1 MVEEFMLLANVS
13 VAQKINQEFPEFAVL
28 RRHPQPPPSNF
39 EPLIKAAFLKGVH
52 LKVDSGKA
60 LSESLAHAE
69 LPGNKYFCTLL
80 RILSVR
86 CMMQALYFCSATE
99 PEVEYYHYGLAA
111 DIYTHYTSP
120 IRRYA
125 DIMVHRLLAAAI
137 GVDVTYPDMLNSR
150 HVQELCNHL
159 NHRHRMGQY
168 AGRASIQLSAQLFF
182 KGKTVTENGYIT
194 SVRKNAVYVLIPHY
208 GIELPLFL
216 DQTKFVPPFVYDDMV
231 PSQVSGSVCLCT
243 FDHVVVSITL
253 QEQDYTPGRLQLQLI
268 EPKVMLLVSC
278 WLVLLK

>member
-1 MVEEFMLLANVS
+1 MSCIWELTPSADVISTQFCKSVIRSQHAFTYSEAQLRIDDKLRDDKLTKCLRNLNKLAKILKQKRVDRGALLLASPEVKFTLDDATHEPIGFEAKQLCETNSMVEEFMLLANVS

-120 IRRYA
+120 IRRYP
-125 DIMVHRLLAAAI
+125 RL
-137 GVDVTYPDMLNSR
+137 
-150 HVQELCNHL
+150 
-159 NHRHRMGQY
+159 
-168 AGRASIQLSAQLFF
+168 AS
-182 KGKTVTENGYIT
+182 V
-194 SVRKNAVYVLIPHY
+194 VYL
-208 GIELPLFL
+208 
-216 DQTKFVPPFVYDDMV
+216 
-231 PSQVSGSVCLCT
+231 
-243 FDHVVVSITL
+243 
-253 QEQDYTPGRLQLQLI
+253 
-268 EPKVMLLVSC
+268 
-278 WLVLLK
+278 